1 MRETIFVL
9 TVSYFD
15 QVQALAFSSEDLL
28 KEGLIKLIDSY
39 LDYSDQDWALE
50 DFGIDYIIEWHNSMG
65 GNRTWID
72 YHEVKL
78 DPKDVTYKNY
88 Y

>member
-1 MRETIFVL
+1 MCESIFAL

-15 QVQALAFSSEDLL
+15 QVQVFAFSSEELL
-28 KEGLIKLIDSY
+28 KEGLIKVIDSY

-50 DFGIDYIIEWHNSMG
+50 DVNIDYIIEWHNSMG
-65 GNRTWID
+65 GNRVWID

-78 DPKDVTYKNY
+78 DAKNIFYKN
-88 Y
+88 